1 MADNEIVIMEER
13 SLQDK
18 VYNIR
23 GMLVMLDFELAELYG
38 YTTKAFNQQVKNNI
52 KKFDADFRFEL
63 SKEEWS
69 NLKSKI
75 LTASWGGRRTIPYAF
90 TEQGIYMLMTVLRGD
105 LAIEQSKKLIRMF
118 KHMKDYISDNPVL
131 FTNSDIL
138 ELSAETKDNTLSIQ
152 RIEKNMLTKADLPEF
167 MKLFDQGIQNEEVLI
182 LDGQPFKADVA
193 YQKIYRSAKKSIII
207 VDDYINLKTLHHL
220 VEAKPGVKLTIIS
233 DNRYGKLR
241 LSNYNDFLTEFPTK
255 TIDFIT
261 SQDKAHDGY
270 IVLDNGTA
278 GMKVYHCGASSKD
291 AGRRITTITRLMD
304 IDDYKKTIKML
315 LANPPLILK

>member
-241 LSNYNDFLTEFPTK
+241 LSNYNDFLTEFPTR

-261 SQDKAHDGY
+261 SQDKAHDRY

>member
-1 MADNEIVIMEER
+1 
-13 SLQDK
+13 
-18 VYNIR
+18 
-23 GMLVMLDFELAELYG
+23 
-38 YTTKAFNQQVKNNI
+38 
-52 KKFDADFRFEL
+52 
-63 SKEEWS
+63 
-69 NLKSKI
+69 
-75 LTASWGGRRTIPYAF
+75 
-90 TEQGIYMLMTVLRGD
+90 MTVLRGD

-261 SQDKAHDGY
+261 SQDKAHDRY

>member
-220 VEAKPGVKLTIIS
+220 VEAKPGVKLTIIT
-233 DNRYGKLR
+233 NT
-241 LSNYNDFLTEFPTK
+241 SNTAKNLFFTVFPS
-255 TIDFIT
+255 ICFIIN
-261 SQDKAHDGY
+261 Q
-270 IVLDNGTA
+270 
-278 GMKVYHCGASSKD
+278 
-291 AGRRITTITRLMD
+291 
-304 IDDYKKTIKML
+304 
-315 LANPPLILK
+315 

>member
-38 YTTKAFNQQVKNNI
+38 YTTKAFNQQEKNNI

-261 SQDKAHDGY
+261 SQDKAHDRY